1 MPAKTET
8 AHDNFINSFEARKE
22 EPKPNHAEG
31 SLRDELLSASESRG
45 NFVFIPMGTVAVEGN
60 SNTLTA
66 ETFFENS
73 DNVAKLRENQ
83 NYLTS
88 HVEGNATR
96 LRGGRHM
103 SSLNR
108 EFHNHQ
114 ETEPNGNN
122 LTFLYDEK
130 AKVAED
136 ELHIPSAVLVHEKL
150 SDEQVAQLRE
160 TLPPEVP
167 ILDAK
172 TNELLDDIGQE
183 QREQR
188 RERRLAEFD
197 LGFIALAQMLQK
209 GRYVRPDLGGFM
221 KSHRSFRVPE
231 GGVPEEY
238 FHDPLYEEMASNSTA
253 DARMRREAA
262 DGYAYDRWGGSGSQ
276 STYDT
281 KPKTEAPREEK
292 VRETPDSD
300 IPESEEVRAH
310 REEQAAKAKLE
321 EEMRANGERY
331 ARAGEERRRE
341 VLRQKLDKYKLVDE
355 MAQEKLGKSVHDL
368 DDTELKSFYKKTSR
382 ELHPDVPETG
392 DADRFRTLHDVVKDI
407 QEERSQEASSG
418 PASESGAEP
427 ESRSES

>member
-1 MPAKTET
+1 MPSKTET
-8 AHDNFINSFEARKE
+8 AHDTFINSFESRKE
-22 EPKPNHAEG
+22 EKPNHAEG
-31 SLRDELLSASESRG
+31 SLRDELLSASETRG

-60 SNTLTA
+60 SHTLTT
-66 ETFFENS
+66 ESFFENS
-73 DNVAKLRENQ
+73 DNVAKLRENP
-83 NYLTS
+83 NYLTN
-88 HVEGNATR
+88 HVEGSATR

-108 EFHNHQ
+108 EFHNRQ

-130 AKVAED
+130 AKVAEN
-136 ELHIPSAVLVHEKL
+136 ELHIPSAVLVHETL
-150 SDEQVAQLRE
+150 SEEEIARLRE

-167 ILDAK
+167 MVDAK
-172 TNELLDDIGQE
+172 TNELLDQVGQE

-188 RERRLAEFD
+188 RERRRAEFD

-209 GRYVRPDLGGFM
+209 GRYVRPDLSGFM

-231 GGVPEEY
+231 GGVPEEF
-238 FHDPLYEEMASNSTA
+238 FHDPLYEGMVSNNTA
-253 DARMRREAA
+253 DARTRREAA

-292 VRETPDSD
+292 VRETPDSN
-300 IPESEEVRAH
+300 IPESDEVRAH
-310 REEQAAKAKLE
+310 REEQEAKAKLE

-331 ARAGEERRRE
+331 ARVREEYGRE
-341 VLRQKLDKYKLVDE
+341 VLREKMDKRRLVDE
-355 MAQEKLGKSVHDL
+355 MAQEKLGKSVYDL
-368 DDTELKSFYKKTSR
+368 DDSELKSFYKRTSR
-382 ELHPDVPETG
+382 ELHPDAPETG

-418 PASESGAEP
+418 SASESGAEP
-427 ESRSES
+427 ESKFES